1 MSHSHLRSEAAA
13 PRPSD
18 EHLAGELRFQVV
30 GRLATEEAEAPAR
43 RCARRIPW
51 ASMVLLAIIVLG
63 CALAN
68 VIAARDPSYMDLL
81 NCNRAPCREFLFG
94 TDNMGR
100 DVFSMIWHGGRVSLT
115 IGVLATALSTA
126 IAVIYGALSGLA
138 PDWLDALMMRL
149 TEILLSVPSLL
160 MVVFVQAALGSAS
173 VLSISV
179 VLGVTGWMSIA
190 KIVRTEVRQLHNSE
204 YVVAS
209 RCMGGGFF
217 HVLLN
222 HLAPSFVPSVLF
234 MVVMNVRGAIVS
246 ESTLSFMGIGL
257 PLEIISWG
265 SMLSLAEKALLT
277 GSWWIILIP
286 GGFLVA
292 TLMCVT
298 NIGNAL
304 RRGINRRE
312 SNL

>member
-1 MSHSHLRSEAAA
+1 MSHSHLQPEAAA

-18 EHLAGELRFQVV
+18 DRLAGELRFQVV
-30 GRLATEEAEAPAR
+30 GRLAEEEAEAPAKR
-43 RCARRIPW
+43 RAGRIPW
-51 ASMVLLAIIVLG
+51 ISTALLAAIVLG

-94 TDNMGR
+94 TDTMGR

-126 IAVIYGALSGLA
+126 IAVVYGALSGLA

-160 MVVFVQAALGSAS
+160 AVVFVQAALGSAS

-190 KIVRTEVRQLHNSE
+190 KIVRTEVRQLRGSE

-209 RCMGGGFF
+209 KCMGGGFF
-217 HVLLN
+217 HVLVH
-222 HLAPSFVPSVLF
+222 HLAPNFVSSVMF

-298 NIGNAL
+298 NVGNAL
-304 RRGINRRE
+304 RRGVNRRE

>member
-1 MSHSHLRSEAAA
+1 MSHSHLQPETVA
-13 PRPSD
+13 PRPS
-18 EHLAGELRFQVV
+18 EARLAVELRFQVV
-30 GRLATEEAEAPAR
+30 GRLAPVENEGPEPRRAR
-43 RCARRIPW
+43 RVPW
-51 ASMVLLAIIVLG
+51 ISAALLAVIVLG
-63 CALAN
+63 CLLAGT
-68 VIAARDPSYMDLL
+68 ISPRDPAYMDLL

-94 TDNMGR
+94 TDTMGR
-100 DVFSMIWHGGRVSLT
+100 DIFSMIWHGGRVSLT

-149 TEILLSVPSLL
+149 TEIFLSVPSLL
-160 MVVFVQAALGSAS
+160 AVVFVQAALGSAS

-190 KIVRTEVRQLHNSE
+190 KIVRTEVRQLRGSE

-209 RCMGGGFF
+209 KCMGGGFF
-217 HVLLN
+217 HVLVN
-222 HLAPSFVPSVLF
+222 HLAPNFVSSVMF

-257 PLEIISWG
+257 PLEIVSWG

-304 RRGINRRE
+304 RREINRRE

>member
-1 MSHSHLRSEAAA
+1 MSHSHLQPEAAA

-18 EHLAGELRFQVV
+18 DRLAGELRFQVV
-30 GRLATEEAEAPAR
+30 GRLATEEAEAPAKH
-43 RCARRIPW
+43 CARRIPW

-94 TDNMGR
+94 TDTMGR

-126 IAVIYGALSGLA
+126 IAVVYGALSGLA

-160 MVVFVQAALGSAS
+160 AVVFVQAALGSAS

-190 KIVRTEVRQLHNSE
+190 KIVRTEVRQLRGSE

-209 RCMGGGFF
+209 KCMGGGFF
-217 HVLLN
+217 HVLVH
-222 HLAPSFVPSVLF
+222 HLAPNFVSSVMF

-298 NIGNAL
+298 NVGNAL
-304 RRGINRRE
+304 RRGVNRRE

>member
-1 MSHSHLRSEAAA
+1 MSHSHLQPEAAA

-18 EHLAGELRFQVV
+18 DRLAGELRFQVV
-30 GRLATEEAEAPAR
+30 GRLAEEEVEAPAKR
-43 RCARRIPW
+43 RAGRIPW
-51 ASMVLLAIIVLG
+51 ISTALLAAIVLG

-94 TDNMGR
+94 TDTMGR
-100 DVFSMIWHGGRVSLT
+100 DVFSMIWYGGRVSLT

-126 IAVIYGALSGLA
+126 IAVVYGALSGLA

-160 MVVFVQAALGSAS
+160 AVVFVQAALGSAS

-190 KIVRTEVRQLHNSE
+190 KIVRTEVRQLRGSE

-209 RCMGGGFF
+209 KCMGGGFF
-217 HVLLN
+217 HVLAH
-222 HLAPSFVPSVLF
+222 HLAPNFVSSVMF

-298 NIGNAL
+298 NVGNAL
-304 RRGINRRE
+304 RRGVNRRE

>member
-1 MSHSHLRSEAAA
+1 
-13 PRPSD
+13 
-18 EHLAGELRFQVV
+18 
-30 GRLATEEAEAPAR
+30 
-43 RCARRIPW
+43 
-51 ASMVLLAIIVLG
+51 
-63 CALAN
+63 
-68 VIAARDPSYMDLL
+68 MDLL
-81 NCNRAPCREFLFG
+81 NCNRAPCKEFLFG
-94 TDNMGR
+94 TDAMGR
-100 DVFSMIWHGGRVSLT
+100 DVFSMIWYGGRVSLT
-115 IGVLATALSTA
+115 IGVLATVLSTA
-126 IAVIYGALSGLA
+126 IAVVYGAMSGLA

-173 VLSISV
+173 VLSISA
-179 VLGVTGWMSIA
+179 VLGATGWMSIA
-190 KIVRTEVRQLHNSE
+190 KIVRTEVRQLRGSE

-209 RCMGGGFF
+209 KCMGGGFF
-217 HVLLN
+217 HVLVN
-222 HLAPSFVPSVLF
+222 HLAPNFVSSVMF

-265 SMLSLAEKALLT
+265 SMLSMAEKALLT

-286 GGFLVA
+286 GGVLVA

-298 NIGNAL
+298 NNGNAL
-304 RRGINRRE
+304 RRGVNRRE

>member
-1 MSHSHLRSEAAA
+1 MSHSHLQPEAAA

-18 EHLAGELRFQVV
+18 DRLAGELRFQVV
-30 GRLATEEAEAPAR
+30 GRLAEEEAEAPAKR
-43 RCARRIPW
+43 RAGRIPW
-51 ASMVLLAIIVLG
+51 ISTALLAAIVLG

-94 TDNMGR
+94 TDTMGR

-126 IAVIYGALSGLA
+126 IAVVYGALSGLA

-160 MVVFVQAALGSAS
+160 AVVFVQAALGSAS

-190 KIVRTEVRQLHNSE
+190 KIVRTEVRQLRGSE

-209 RCMGGGFF
+209 KCMGGGFF
-217 HVLLN
+217 HVLVH
-222 HLAPSFVPSVLF
+222 HLAPNFVSSVMF

-298 NIGNAL
+298 NVGNAL
-304 RRGINRRE
+304 RRGVNRRE
-312 SNL
+312 RNL